1 MGHGN
6 FKKTGDGNFKGQSRT
21 PHVKPTSGAPTVNT
35 TDGEDDDNI
44 NSGGNINGRGE
55 SELLEIEHY
64 VDGAFVGILLK
75 IVA

>member
-1 MGHGN
+1 M
-6 FKKTGDGNFKGQSRT
+6 
-21 PHVKPTSGAPTVNT
+21 KPTSGAPTVNT